1 MSVNRIYLPGVL
13 SLNIDGNIYLKCDSD
28 LMQSYFKE
36 VMNRDPSVEVEVSIT
51 RIDSKKTNPQLSY
64 FYGIVLPI
72 IKQALEEIEGS
83 SFTKDEVVWIL
94 KDRFFYEE
102 VRYGDE
108 FTKVHL
114 SLSKAKKEEV
124 RFFIDKVINFATDIL
139 GVEIPI
145 PSN

>member
-1 MSVNRIYLPGVL
+1 
-13 SLNIDGNIYLKCDSD
+13 
-28 LMQSYFKE
+28 
-36 VMNRDPSVEVEVSIT
+36 MNRDPSVEVEVSIT
-51 RIDSKKTNPQLSY
+51 RVDSKKTNPQLSY

-72 IKQALEEIEGS
+72 IKQALEDIEGS
-83 SFTKDEVVWIL
+83 TFTKDEIVWIL

-124 RFFIDKVINFATDIL
+124 RIFIDKVINFATDIL